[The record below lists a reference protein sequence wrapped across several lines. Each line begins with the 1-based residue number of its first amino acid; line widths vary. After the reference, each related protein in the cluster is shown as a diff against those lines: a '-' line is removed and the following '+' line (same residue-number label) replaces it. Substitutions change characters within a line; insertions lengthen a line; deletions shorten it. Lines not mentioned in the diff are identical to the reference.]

1 METWGKF
8 EILFL
13 FKMFIGMCCIVVSS
27 EKGLLVTSCHLQQD
41 VKFVDYDVLHDADSD
56 TSSPTQD
63 HGGVIFHIFNN
74 CLKPDYAT
82 VTRVFFHIFCE
93 SNCSQDYVIKGTC
106 KFPHL
111 TCLWCIL
118 GLLGH
123 ILWIKFVK

>member
-1 METWGKF
+1 
-8 EILFL
+8 
-13 FKMFIGMCCIVVSS
+13 MCCIVVSS
-27 EKGLLVTSCHLQQD
+27 EKGLLVTSYHLQKD
-41 VKFVDYDVLHDADSD
+41 VVQFSDYDVLHDADTD
-56 TSSPTQD
+56 TSRSAQD

-111 TCLWCIL
+111 TCL
-118 GLLGH
+118 
-123 ILWIKFVK
+123 